1 MIQHDTP
8 AVSMQCVVVS
18 PDETLFEGEIA
29 SMTVPG
35 LKQTLAIMP
44 DHTPL
49 YAQLQSG
56 SVIIMPAGNQS
67 PINLQIES
75 GIIRVRSNSV
85 TLITGFDVKGEVLGS
100 EKLQ

>member
-8 AVSMQCVVVS
+8 ATSMQCVVVS
-18 PDETLFEGEIA
+18 PDETLFEGQIA
-29 SMTVPG
+29 TMTVPG

-56 SVIIMPAGNQS
+56 RVTIKPTGNQAPVS
-67 PINLQIES
+67 IQIES